1 MASESPSRMPA
12 RSGGPSCRGVRWP
25 LPVTSLLLPEGPGPG
40 SAEAGRSR
48 WRTSQPLFVLP
59 ACSGRAGRVPGR
71 PCRPWPYPPVG
82 TGNAPEDVPVSVA
95 AGGDAVQAG
104 VLGPGLCESE
114 ETCTFHRS
122 VRACG
127 GRGARFSGRFC
138 SPADFVRHRL
148 PDPVQH
154 QLYVPPDPP
163 VQPDGATRQHRRA
176 PQRAL
181 PLQVPGRAG
190 LASWCPPAPHAGPA
204 RPEPSVA
211 VGLPATGEGFGGSSL
226 PPTRERVCA
235 AFETCLLS
243 WRVQKDPGSVFLPP
257 GDPSA
262 FGA

>member
-1 MASESPSRMPA
+1 MASEPPSRMPA

-181 PLQVPGRAG
+181 PLQVPAAPG
-190 LASWCPPAPHAGPA
+190 WPPGAP
-204 RPEPSVA
+204 RPRTPV
-211 VGLPATGEGFGGSSL
+211 LPDQSPPWPWGSQ
-226 PPTRERVCA
+226 PPERVLGEA
-235 AFETCLLS
+235 AYLRLGRGF
-243 WRVQKDPGSVFLPP
+243 VLPLKR
-257 GDPSA
+257 A
-262 FGA
+262 C